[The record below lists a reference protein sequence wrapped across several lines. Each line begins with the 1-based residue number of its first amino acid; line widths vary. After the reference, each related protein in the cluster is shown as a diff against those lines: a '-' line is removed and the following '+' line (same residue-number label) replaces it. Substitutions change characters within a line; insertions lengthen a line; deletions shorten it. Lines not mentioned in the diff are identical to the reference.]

1 MSRPRSWTGMTC
13 VPPSRAAARC
23 LERHRDAINALNV
36 FPVPDGD
43 TGTNM
48 LLTMRSVNEESSRA
62 AVPSAGAAMSAMAH
76 GALLGARGNSG
87 VILSQFFHG
96 LALGVEGKD
105 KLSGQDLAEAFRL
118 ASRAADSS
126 VSKPVDGTMLT
137 VMREISVASSRHADG
152 QALPLDAIS
161 TWEVALEAG
170 KEALSR
176 TPLQLAVLREA
187 GVVDA
192 GGQGVVTLLEGAWRH
207 LRGEN
212 VDEMELDMSVP
223 FYEDGS
229 SGDGA
234 PVATS
239 TAQPAVHEEY
249 LAATE
254 DEMYGYCTQLLI
266 HGSGLDADRIRGELS
281 AIAESAVVAGNQG
294 LVKVHVHTPDPGPV
308 ISYAV
313 ALGTIGEVSMENMDQ
328 QHQGFMSLHR
338 GQPGTS
344 DAPHRPEGGPLAT
357 AVLAVAWGD
366 GFIELFKG
374 LGCAAIVTGGQ
385 TMNPSAQELLDAAK
399 GTGAPD
405 VILLP
410 NNPNIIPVARQA
422 ATIAAQYPDGSMT
435 LHVIP
440 CRTIPQGIAA
450 LLAFNPEGPLEGNL
464 TSMEGTIDTV
474 KTIEVTKAVR
484 PATLGGLEVKEG
496 QYIGLVEGD
505 LVVAADSAFSALQ
518 QTLMKEGPSEGQLIT
533 LYWGEATQ
541 ETQAVET
548 AAQLQETVPGVG
560 VEVVHGGQPFYQ
572 YIASLE

>member
-1 MSRPRSWTGMTC
+1 LRTAFE
-13 VPPSRAAARC
+13 AATRC
-23 LERHRDAINALNV
+23 LERHRDTINALNV

-62 AVPSAGAAMSAMAH
+62 SVLSAGAAMAAMAQ

-96 LALGVEGKD
+96 LALGVEGKER
-105 KLSGQDLAEAFRL
+105 LSGQDLAEAFRL
-118 ASRAADSS
+118 ASKAADTS

-137 VMREISVASSRHADG
+137 VMRELSLASSRHADG
-152 QALPLDAIS
+152 QDLPLDALS

-176 TPLQLAVLREA
+176 TPMQLAVLREA

-212 VDEMELDMSVP
+212 VDELELDMSVP
-223 FYEDGS
+223 FYGDGS
-229 SGDGA
+229 SEDTPLA
-234 PVATS
+234 ATS
-239 TAQPAVHEEY
+239 AQPVVYEEY

-254 DEMYGYCTQLLI
+254 HEMYGYCTQLLI
-266 HGSGLDADRIRGELS
+266 YGSDLDVDGIRGELS
-281 AIAESAVVAGNQG
+281 AIAESAVVAGNAG
-294 LVKVHVHTPDPGPV
+294 LVKVHVHTHDPGPV

-313 ALGTIGEVSMENMDQ
+313 ALGTIGQVSMENMDQ
-328 QHQGFMSLHR
+328 QHQGFVSLHR
-338 GQPGTS
+338 GETGTS
-344 DAPHRPEGGPLAT
+344 DASQKPESRPVAT

-374 LGCAAIVTGGQ
+374 LGCAAIITGGQ
-385 TMNPSAQELLDAAK
+385 TMNPSTQELLDAAR
-399 GTGAPD
+399 GTGASD

-422 ATIAAQYPDGSMT
+422 ATIAAQYPDDSMR

-450 LLAFNPEGPLEGNL
+450 LLAFNPEGPLDGNL
-464 TSMEGTIDTV
+464 PSMEGTLHTV
-474 KTIEVTKAVR
+474 KTIEVTRAVR
-484 PATLGGLEVKEG
+484 PATLGGLDVKEG
-496 QYIGLVEGD
+496 QHIGLVEGD
-505 LVVAADSAFSALQ
+505 LVVAADSAFEALQ
-518 QTLMKEGPSEGQLIT
+518 QTLTKEGPGEGQLIT
-533 LYWGEATQ
+533 LYWGADTQ
-541 ETQAVET
+541 ETQAAET
-548 AAQLQETVPGVG
+548 AAQLRETIPGVG